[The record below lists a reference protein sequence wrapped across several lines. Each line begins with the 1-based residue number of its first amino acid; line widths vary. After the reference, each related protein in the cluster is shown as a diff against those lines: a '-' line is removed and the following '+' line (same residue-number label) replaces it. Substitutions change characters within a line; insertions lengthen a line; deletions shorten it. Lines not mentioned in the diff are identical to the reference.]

1 MEQVK
6 LTRREAIVAL
16 GTGVATAGFAT
27 QAAAAAT
34 SASAETGSLDAA
46 VESLRRALEG
56 GDGAVLRDIL
66 HDHLT
71 YSHSDGRVWS
81 KDVLLGNIAGKQR
94 YLSIITSEQTTD
106 VLGQVGIVR
115 HTYDVVNNDEKKS
128 TSHIK
133 VLMCW
138 TRSDNSW
145 RLLAR
150 SGTNAPV

>member
-1 MEQVK
+1 MEK
-6 LTRREAIVAL
+6 NKITRREAIVAL
-16 GTGVATAGFAT
+16 STGIAIAGLATPAG
-27 QAAAAAT
+27 AAEA
-34 SASAETGSLDAA
+34 GSLDAA
-46 VESLRRALEG
+46 VEALRRALQD
-56 GDGAVLRDIL
+56 GDGPILKDIL
-66 HDHLT
+66 HEHLT

-81 KDVLLGNIAGKQR
+81 KEVLLGNIAGKKR
-94 YLSIITSEQTTD
+94 YLSIATSEQTVD

-138 TRSDNSW
+138 TRSDNAW
-145 RLLAR
+145 QLLAR